1 MTFLSRPCLV
11 AALLAQVLPASLSAQ
26 EAVVPT
32 IETASPTILLEL
44 NAVTSTE
51 TQGCRLTMVT
61 TSRLEQTLE
70 RAAWQV
76 AIFDKAGVVQD
87 LPILDFGTLLAGK
100 TKVAM
105 FELPNRSCTDIG
117 RIVVNDVAE
126 CRAQNGTDLRGQ
138 CLSALETQSRSDIE
152 FGL

>member
-1 MTFLSRPCLV
+1 MFSSPRLCLA
-11 AALLAQVLPASLSAQ
+11 AALALVTPAPAFAQDTNSPVLM
-26 EAVVPT
+26 
-32 IETASPTILLEL
+32 LEL
-44 NAVTSTE
+44 NAATPTE
-51 TQGCRLTMVT
+51 NQGCRLTMVT

-76 AIFDKAGVVQD
+76 AIFDSNGMVQA
-87 LPILDFGTLLAGK
+87 LPILDFGTLLGGK

-105 FELPNRSCTDIG
+105 FELPGTDCTAIG

-126 CRAQNGTDLRGQ
+126 CRAQDGTDLRGQ
-138 CLSALETQSRSDIE
+138 CLTGLETQSRSDID